1 MKTIESPVLLIFEI
15 RNREKEGKFKRINGG
30 FNLRYFG
37 IMEHSEGM
45 PNRKLR
51 RNIFH

>member
-15 RNREKEGKFKRINGG
+15 RKREKEGKFKRVNEG
-30 FNLRYFG
+30 FNFRYFG
-37 IMEHSEGM
+37 IMEHSEGVS
-45 PNRKLR
+45 NRKLR